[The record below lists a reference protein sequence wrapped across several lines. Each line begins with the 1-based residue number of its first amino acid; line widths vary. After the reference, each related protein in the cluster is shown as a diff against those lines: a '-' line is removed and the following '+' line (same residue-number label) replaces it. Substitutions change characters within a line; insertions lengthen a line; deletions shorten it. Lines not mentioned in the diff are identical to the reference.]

1 MEKIDLKDRKIL
13 YQLDLNCRQSNTQI
27 GKKVGL
33 SKQVV
38 DYRIKQME
46 ENGIIKGYWTNI
58 DSYRFGYGVYRYYI
72 VLQNVTSDIK
82 NEIIDQ
88 LIKYK
93 NTWVV
98 RSIKGLYDISVVL
111 WVDSIPEFFCF
122 WDDLNEKYGDYFT
135 EKIFSVY
142 LQDDAYPLSFLLLK
156 EYEKSDRDTY
166 LQTTHGKSV
175 EIDNVDY
182 QLLNH
187 IVENA
192 RIPLIK
198 LAEKIGC
205 SSQTVSYRIKNLIGK
220 GIIQA
225 FRVNIDVSK
234 LGLQEFKVDIWLKKL
249 SKRRQIREYIKYNPY
264 VTFISTSAGYA
275 DLEIVITIED
285 SDKLLEIL
293 EDMFSK
299 FPGAI
304 RKYIYWTSKKAYK
317 YRCMPERYSSK

>member
-1 MEKIDLKDRKIL
+1 MED
-13 YQLDLNCRQSNTQI
+13 
-27 GKKVGL
+27 
-33 SKQVV
+33 
-38 DYRIKQME
+38 
-46 ENGIIKGYWTNI
+46 NGTIKGYWTNI
-58 DSYRFGYGVYRYYI
+58 DAYRLGYEVYRYYI
-72 VLQNVTSDIK
+72 VFQNVTSDIK
-82 NEIIDQ
+82 NEIIDK

-98 RSIKGLYDISVVL
+98 RSIKGLYDVSVVL

-156 EYEKSDRDTY
+156 EYEKSDRDKY

-304 RKYIYWTSKKAYK
+304 KKYIYWTSKKAYK
-317 YRCMPERYSSK
+317 YRCLPDMIEKDFNKTIIDSSVMSSL